1 MRVYIFF
8 MSALLP
14 GTFVFQAACV
24 PPLNSWTHHHSIFLL
39 VVTEVAWGQLF
50 PQQLTKS
57 LDEEESDIVPWTT
70 RPPASSPCPPG
81 WEAGRLSLLGAQ
93 RGSGGGVCGSAW
105 VTYGKW
111 RKYLYSWGQSRRSKE
126 GHTREI
132 SSRRQTHRLDTL
144 VWTRQRI

>member
-1 MRVYIFF
+1 MKDHKLEDVANEQNMKVFFFFKWNSAFPRNANMRVYIFF

-57 LDEEESDIVPWTT
+57 LDEEESDIVTWTT

-93 RGSGGGVCGSAW
+93 RGSGGGVWARG
-105 VTYGKW
+105 GGQRW
-111 RKYLYSWGQSRRSKE
+111 RYAK
-126 GHTREI
+126 
-132 SSRRQTHRLDTL
+132 
-144 VWTRQRI
+144 